1 MKGMCNG
8 VSYSRNVLIFL
19 TKGITESKF
28 CQMELR
34 WALEARRNLI
44 FVMETD
50 DRHGKPNMEELIQ
63 RPVQSVN
70 LDTKLRL

>member
-1 MKGMCNG
+1 
-8 VSYSRNVLIFL
+8 
-19 TKGITESKF
+19 
-28 CQMELR
+28 MELR